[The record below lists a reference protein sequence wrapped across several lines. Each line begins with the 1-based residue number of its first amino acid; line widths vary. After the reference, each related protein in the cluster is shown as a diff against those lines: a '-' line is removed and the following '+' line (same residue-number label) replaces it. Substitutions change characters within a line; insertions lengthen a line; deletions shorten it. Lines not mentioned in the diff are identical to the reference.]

1 MLIEIRQLTPRTRLG
16 IWRMDE
22 PQTGS
27 PRQYERQCVQ
37 MLLTAMMDGDTSY
50 AIGHEHNGK
59 PFIIAGGEPQY
70 RWNISVSHTRGFAV
84 VLLSDEC
91 RVGVDIE
98 YRSDRVERIAKRFI
112 RPDEPADNIDEML
125 LLWSAKEAVYK
136 LFSEDK
142 LAFFDMRAVSSTDNV
157 ISVENVRKK
166 RIVAV
171 GYEFS
176 ADYVLTFVVD
186 PYHPSTS

>member
-1 MLIEIRQLTPRTRLG
+1 MLVEIRQLTPLTRLG
-16 IWRMDE
+16 IWHMDE
-22 PQTGS
+22 APTGS

-37 MLLTAMMDGDTSY
+37 MLLTAMMNGDTSY
-50 AIGHEHNGK
+50 TVGHQPSGK
-59 PFIIAGGEPQY
+59 PFLNAQCSIPPTQ
-70 RWNISVSHTRGFAV
+70 ISISHTRGYVAL
-84 VLLSDEC
+84 LLSNDSN
-91 RVGVDIE
+91 VGVDIE
-98 YRSDRVERIAKRFI
+98 YRSNRVVRIAKRFI
-112 RPDEPADNIDEML
+112 RPDEVADTVDEML

-142 LAFFDMRAVSSTDNV
+142 LAFFDMRSVSSTDNV